1 MNSVLLFV
9 VARDRL
15 DRYQDLRQRFANGSD
30 VEVIL
35 DRREGDRRD
44 REHAFTGV
52 ERRRRERRR
61 RFHVERELKMLG
73 WSMIDTDEVP
83 S

>member
-1 MNSVLLFV
+1 MNGVLLFV

-15 DRYQDLRQRFANGSD
+15 ERYEDLRQRFSSGND

-35 DRREGDRRD
+35 DRREGERRA
-44 REHAFTGV
+44 RERGFRDV
-52 ERRRRERRR
+52 ERRRHERRR
-61 RFHVERELKMLG
+61 RFHVDKELKLLG
-73 WSMIDTDEVP
+73 WSMIDTDEIP